1 MVDFSEVPKRPDVSW
16 RHRSTI
22 GVAYFLVASWLV
34 PGGSLRSL
42 YSGCS
47 RLAW

>member
-22 GVAYFLVASWLV
+22 GVAYFREANWLV
-34 PGGSLRSL
+34 PAGSERLL